1 MLISYGR
8 PAMTWA
14 IAGTGASF
22 VSASSILTNGR
33 PADPCRIQWLSGAQT
48 TSSTVTL
55 TATLATAIVPRC
67 AAVLLPNLSTAI
79 PAGVKIT
86 VSGKLGASSVPLGGN
101 ALTQRTVTLPN
112 GATAIWFVFPL
123 GLSAIDT
130 LIVTIYNDANS
141 ATWATASQFV
151 DLGEVWVG
159 KGADFQVA
167 QDPDESLQGGV
178 LQRQSRNNQAWAL
191 LQAGGN
197 PFRVLTVNLQPMTE
211 AVAIGPNSAQD
222 DFETVR
228 YQLATASA
236 CVLIPAYLARGNSPN
251 NVPNVTSGTISAQ
264 RLHRS
269 ARLGVLDSPPSMK
282 GNGSRYYVAPL
293 THCETPP

>member
-8 PAMTWA
+8 PPVTFVAG
-14 IAGTGASF
+14 GTGATII
-22 VSASSILTNGR
+22 SAQSVLTNGR
-33 PADPCRIQWLSGAQT
+33 PADPCRVQWVSGAQT
-48 TSSTVTL
+48 TATTFTL
-55 TATLATAIVPRC
+55 TGTLATAIVPRC

-79 PAGVKIT
+79 PGGVKIT
-86 VSGKLGASSVPLGGN
+86 VSGKLGGSAVALGGN

-112 GATAIWFVFPL
+112 GAVAIWFVFPT

-130 LIVTIYNDANS
+130 LIVTIFNDKNGS
-141 ATWATASQFV
+141 TWATASQLV

-167 QDPDESLQGGV
+167 QDPDETLQGGV
-178 LQRQSRNNQAWAL
+178 LQRQSRNNQAWPL
-191 LQAGGN
+191 MQSGGN

-211 AVAIGPNSAQD
+211 AVAIGPNAAQD

-236 CVLIPAYLARGNSPN
+236 CVLIPTYLARGNTIDN
-251 NVPNVTSGTISAQ
+251 APNVTSGTISAQ

-269 ARLGVLDSPPSMK
+269 ARLGVLNAAPSMK
-282 GNGSRYYVAPL
+282 GNGSKYFVAPL